1 MELEAIDFM
10 SLLPVECDALLNS
23 LLRSHAAILLFC
35 VSQWVY
41 ISLKGHFADL
51 NKMGHLYRG

>member
-23 LLRSHAAILLFC
+23 LLRSHAAILIFC

-41 ISLKGHFADL
+41 ISLKDFADL